1 MGTDFHQ
8 IWHRPVNFYFYWLN
22 HNCCIP
28 AASDDRTRSEV
39 ISLLTNIFSTRERWT
54 RWNIQR
60 TYICIHVCTLKAVR
74 QLNATCISRVSKYLN
89 TKSKSVLWHNFV
101 ASNFNYWPLDWQFY
115 GLINNNSLAKIQERS
130 LRNLLNDY
138 ELDVHDLLDS
148 IGGQTFASRRLQYM
162 LLKVIV

>member
-8 IWHRPVNFYFYWLN
+8 IWHGPVNFCFYWLN
-22 HNCCIP
+22 HYCCVP
-28 AASDDRTRSEV
+28 TASNDRTRSEV
-39 ISLLTNIFSTRERWT
+39 ISLLTNIFSTHERWT

-60 TYICIHVCTLKAVR
+60 TYICIHVCTLKAAR

-115 GLINNNSLAKIQERS
+115 GLINNNRLAKIQERS
-130 LRNLLNDY
+130 LRNLFHDY
-138 ELDVHDLLDS
+138 ESDIHDLLDS
-148 IGGQTFASRRLQYM
+148 IGGQTLALRRL
-162 LLKVIV
+162 